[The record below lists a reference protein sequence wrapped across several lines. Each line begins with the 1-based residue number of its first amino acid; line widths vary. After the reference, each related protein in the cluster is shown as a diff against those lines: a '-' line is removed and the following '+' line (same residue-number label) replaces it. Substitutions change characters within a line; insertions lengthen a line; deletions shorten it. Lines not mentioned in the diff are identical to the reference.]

1 MKKNSIALGTWS
13 WGDGPAGA
21 YHVFGN
27 HTDVNALHEVFNTAM
42 ANGLSLW
49 DTAAVYGIGA
59 SENVLGSF
67 IKDVKREDIE
77 ISTKF
82 TPQIADDTHEAVSN
96 MQEGSLRRLGIDY
109 VDIYW
114 IHNPMDVERWT
125 PGLIPLLKSG
135 KVKRVGVSN
144 HNIKEIK
151 RANEIL
157 GEAGFKVSAVQNHYS
172 LLYRSSEK
180 GGVLDYCK
188 ENDID
193 F

>member
-21 YHVFGN
+21 DQVFGN

-42 ANGLSLW
+42 VNGLSLW
-49 DTAAVYGIGA
+49 DTAAVYGMGA

-82 TPQIADDTHEAVSN
+82 TPQIADNTEDAVSH
-96 MQEGSLRRLGIDY
+96 MLEGSLRRLGIDY

-125 PGLIPLLKSG
+125 PGLMTHAA
-135 KVKRVGVSN
+135 VG
-144 HNIKEIK
+144 NI
-151 RANEIL
+151 L
-157 GEAGFKVSAVQNHYS
+157 W
-172 LLYRSSEK
+172 SS
-180 GGVLDYCK
+180 
-188 ENDID
+188 
-193 F
+193 